1 MPINIDLTQEKISDV
16 MKESVTGKIVEK
28 VKDKVN
34 KIMEKSKIVEDLQ
47 DFKEITWARVNKML
61 NNGKII

>member
-34 KIMEKSKIVEDLQ
+34 KIMEKSKIVEDL
-47 DFKEITWARVNKML
+47 
-61 NNGKII
+61 